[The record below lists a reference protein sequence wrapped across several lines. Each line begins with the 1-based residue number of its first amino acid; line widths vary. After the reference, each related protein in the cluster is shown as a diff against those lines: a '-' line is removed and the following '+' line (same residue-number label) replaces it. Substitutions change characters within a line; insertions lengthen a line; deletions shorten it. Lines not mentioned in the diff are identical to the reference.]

1 MKQHPDFKVCMR
13 AVLMKHLHTQVLI
26 IQQLLLLIMHSLA
39 QLSLLEDAMEEL
51 RKFEGELKVKSSL
64 LSSLRIDVS
73 SAESLSKLKG
83 KWSHC

>member
-1 MKQHPDFKVCMR
+1 MYPPV
-13 AVLMKHLHTQVLI
+13 
-26 IQQLLLLIMHSLA
+26 

-83 KWSHC
+83 TVAHLSAR

>member
-1 MKQHPDFKVCMR
+1 MQEII
-13 AVLMKHLHTQVLI
+13 HLLTSFDHT
-26 IQQLLLLIMHSLA
+26 QLLLLTMHPPA

-83 KWSHC
+83 RCSAR

>member
-1 MKQHPDFKVCMR
+1 
-13 AVLMKHLHTQVLI
+13 
-26 IQQLLLLIMHSLA
+26 MHSPA

-83 KWSHC
+83 RCSHCHTVSHISSSIMSDW